1 MASSAP
7 LPGGTP
13 ADPDAAPSLIVV
25 AGAPGQMEY
34 GSNFVGQA
42 RQWEA
47 AARTAG
53 VACRT
58 IGLEPPGEA
67 ADLDR
72 LKCLL
77 EQEPRNGPAVL
88 WLVLIGHGTFD
99 GQNARF
105 NLRGPDLTAIELAQ
119 WLQPFHRPLA
129 ILNTA
134 SSSGAFLPVLSATNR
149 VIVTSTRSGFEQNY
163 ARFGSLLA
171 ESLRDPESDLDQ
183 DGQVSLLETFLSA
196 SHRVADFYQTSGR
209 LATEH
214 ALLDDNGDR
223 LGTPADWFRG
233 IRAARNAREG
243 AVPDGHRAHQIHL
256 VPAPAELA
264 LGPEGRI
271 RRDQIESDLERLRAS
286 KSTLPEEGYYRQLEV
301 ILLELARLLEGP
313 ASR

>member
-1 MASSAP
+1 M
-7 LPGGTP
+7 
-13 ADPDAAPSLIVV
+13 ADPIAAPALILVV
-25 AGAPGQMEY
+25 GAPGQPEY
-34 GSNFVGQA
+34 ASHFVHQV

-47 AARTAG
+47 AAHTTG
-53 VACRT
+53 IACRT
-58 IGLEPPGEA
+58 IGLEPPGES
-67 ADLDR
+67 ADLDHLER
-72 LKCLL
+72 LL
-77 EQEPRNGPAVL
+77 EQEPHDGSAVL

-99 GQNARF
+99 GQSARF
-105 NLRGPDLTAIELAQ
+105 NLRGPDLTAVELAQ
-119 WLQPFHRPLA
+119 WLEPFHRPLA

-134 SSSGAFLPVLSATNR
+134 SSSGPFLPVLSATNR

-163 ARFGSLLA
+163 ARLGSYLA
-171 ESLRDPESDLDQ
+171 ESLQDPESDLDR

-209 LATEH
+209 LETEH

-233 IRAARNAREG
+233 IRATRNAREG

-256 VPAPAELA
+256 VPAPAEHA

-271 RRDQIESDLERLRAS
+271 RRDRIESDLERLRAS
-286 KSTLPEEGYYRQLEV
+286 KSTLSEEDYYRQLEV

-313 ASR
+313 DSR